1 MSMTTNALACR
12 TIREGIFELIAS
24 QPFTHCITL
33 NSDRELSLP
42 RLRGIFGT
50 FCVKIDRQIHVRD
63 HVRNLPIGDRL
74 NAIAFPE
81 HLATN
86 AHLHVLAN
94 LAPLEA
100 RHPQP
105 QALTECIRRCWLQSS
120 RGAGSVIW
128 TSADPA
134 VSIDTLPKKP
144 TVPTQ
149 STFSLPT
156 TIRIENGRLIAGHTY
171 PRSIAE
177 LRPDRRLNT
186 LTTQGHNCQA
196 IRRSFQKCGC
206 LERHSDSGR
215 LGSVSS
221 IRPLHSPSHR
231 NISHPHSRALST
243 MVFSTTTK

>member
-120 RGAGSVIW
+120 RGAGSVYL
-128 TSADPA
+128 D
-134 VSIDTLPKKP
+134 
-144 TVPTQ
+144 
-149 STFSLPT
+149 
-156 TIRIENGRLIAGHTY
+156 E
-171 PRSIAE
+171 
-177 LRPDRRLNT
+177 
-186 LTTQGHNCQA
+186 
-196 IRRSFQKCGC
+196 RRSSGFDRYAAKEANG
-206 LERHSDSGR
+206 SDPIYF
-215 LGSVSS
+215 LSS
-221 IRPLHSPSHR
+221 DY
-231 NISHPHSRALST
+231 HPH
-243 MVFSTTTK
+243 